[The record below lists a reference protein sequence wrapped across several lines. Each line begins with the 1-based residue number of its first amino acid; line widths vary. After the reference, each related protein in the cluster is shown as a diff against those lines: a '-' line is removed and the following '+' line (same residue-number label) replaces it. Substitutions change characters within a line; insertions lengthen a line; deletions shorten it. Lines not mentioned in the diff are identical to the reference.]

1 MRRPFE
7 QPAAHHA
14 RLARRAAAGDRAAFV
29 ELYRALYPPVA
40 RFVARRV
47 PARADAEDVVA
58 RTFHRLLEALPA
70 LDGARG
76 TVLGY
81 ALTIARHAAADLRR
95 AGAGLVAGE
104 AAGGADGDGAPEPAD
119 GAPDALARLEADE
132 RLRALARV
140 LDGLP
145 AEARELI
152 ELRFGDGLKHAEI
165 AALQGVSEAAVK
177 QRVSRALREL
187 RAALAGPGAGIEE
200 VPS

>member
-29 ELYRALYPPVA
+29 ELYRTLYPPVA

-81 ALTIARHAAADLRR
+81 ALTVARHAATDLRR
-95 AGAGLVAGE
+95 AGAGGAGGE
-104 AAGGADGDGAPEPAD
+104 AGPEPAD
-119 GAPDALARLEADE
+119 GAPHALANLGRVAVVDAAPDAGVVHFRHVVSDALEAPRHAGRCRARHAD
-132 RLRALARV
+132 R
-140 LDGLP
+140 
-145 AEARELI
+145 
-152 ELRFGDGLKHAEI
+152 
-165 AALQGVSEAAVK
+165 
-177 QRVSRALREL
+177 
-187 RAALAGPGAGIEE
+187 
-200 VPS
+200 

>member
-14 RLARRAAAGDRAAFV
+14 RLAGRAAAGDRAAFV

-58 RTFHRLLEALPA
+58 RTFHRLLESLPS
-70 LDGARG
+70 LDAARG

-81 ALTIARHAAADLRR
+81 ALTTARNAAADLARSR
-95 AGAGLVAGE
+95 ALSGSAAE
-104 AAGGADGDGAPEPAD
+104 ADRAERAD
-119 GAPDALARLEADE
+119 GAPDPLARLEADE
-132 RLRALARV
+132 RLAALARV
-140 LDGLP
+140 LAGLP
-145 AEARELI
+145 EATRELI

>member
-7 QPAAHHA
+7 HPAVHHA
-14 RLARRAAAGDRAAFV
+14 RLAARAAAGDRAAFV
-29 ELYRALYPPVA
+29 ELYRALHPPVA

-47 PARADAEDVVA
+47 AARADAEDVVA

-70 LDGARG
+70 IDGARG

-81 ALTIARHAAADLRR
+81 ALATARHAAADLAR
-95 AGAGLVAGE
+95 ARASSGAAEGAGQA
-104 AAGGADGDGAPEPAD
+104 EPPD

-145 AEARELI
+145 AATRALV

-165 AALQGVSEAAVK
+165 AALQGVSEAVVR

-187 RAALAGPGAGIEE
+187 RAALAAPGGGTEE
-200 VPS
+200 AMS

>member
-14 RLARRAAAGDRAAFV
+14 RLARRAAAGDRAAFL

-47 PARADAEDVVA
+47 AARADAEDVVA

-81 ALTIARHAAADLRR
+81 ALTTARHAAADLARSR
-95 AGAGLVAGE
+95 GP
-104 AAGGADGDGAPEPAD
+104 AGGAGDADLADPAD
-119 GAPDALARLEADE
+119 GAPDPLARLEADE

-140 LDGLP
+140 LAGLP
-145 AEARELI
+145 EATRQLI

>member
-81 ALTIARHAAADLRR
+81 ALTVARHAATDLRR
-95 AGAGLVAGE
+95 AGAG
-104 AAGGADGDGAPEPAD
+104 AGGAGGEAGPEPAD

-132 RLRALARV
+132 RLRALARL

-145 AEARELI
+145 PATRQLI

-177 QRVSRALREL
+177 QRVGRALREL
-187 RAALAGPGAGIEE
+187 RAALAEPATGTEE
-200 VPS
+200 ATS

>member
-29 ELYRALYPPVA
+29 ELYRALYPPLA
-40 RFVARRV
+40 RFVGRRV
-47 PARADAEDVVA
+47 AGRADAEDVVA
-58 RTFHRLLEALPA
+58 RTFHKLLEALPA
-70 LDGARG
+70 LDPARG
-76 TVLGY
+76 TILGW
-81 ALTIARHAAADLRR
+81 ALATARHAAADLGR
-95 AGAGLVAGE
+95 ARAAAGE
-104 AAGGADGDGAPEPAD
+104 PAGPGHAEPAD
-119 GAPDALARLEADE
+119 AAADPLARLVADE

-145 AEARELI
+145 ASTRELI
-152 ELRFGDGLKHAEI
+152 ELRFGDGLRHAEI

>member
-14 RLARRAAAGDRAAFV
+14 RLAGHAAAGDRAAFV

-47 PARADAEDVVA
+47 PVRADAEDVVA
-58 RTFHRLLEALPA
+58 LTFHRLLASLPS
-70 LDGARG
+70 LDAARG

-81 ALTIARHAAADLRR
+81 ALTTARNAAADLAR
-95 AGAGLVAGE
+95 ARAPGGGV
-104 AAGGADGDGAPEPAD
+104 AGGAAEGDRAEPAD
-119 GAPDALARLEADE
+119 GAPDPLARLEADE

-140 LDGLP
+140 LAGLP
-145 AEARELI
+145 EATRELI

>member
-29 ELYRALYPPVA
+29 ELYRTLYPPVA

-76 TVLGY
+76 TVLGW
-81 ALTIARHAAADLRR
+81 ALTVARHAATDLRR
-95 AGAGLVAGE
+95 AGAMAGDAGGE
-104 AAGGADGDGAPEPAD
+104 AAPEPAD
-119 GAPDALARLEADE
+119 GAPDALGRLEAGE

-145 AEARELI
+145 AATRELI

-187 RAALAGPGAGIEE
+187 RAALAAPGAGAGE
-200 VPS
+200 VAS